1 LPAALVLSTNPA
13 EALPLIFDTAVA
25 LVVTEEE
32 TPLTVE
38 VKDVISP
45 AKAVSAF
52 ALVVCSVLI
61 AEVLPPTVDVKFVK
75 AVALAAVAVVKVTM
89 LLVAVATFVV
99 LVPTVELKEL

>member
-1 LPAALVLSTNPA
+1 MPAALVLSTNPA
-13 EALPLIFDTAVA
+13 EALPSASAMAVA

-32 TPLTVE
+32 TPPTVA
-38 VKDVISP
+38 VKLVMLV
-45 AKAVSAF
+45 ANAVSAV

-61 AEVLPPTVDVKFVK
+61 AAVLPPTVDVKFVK
-75 AVALAAVAVVKVTM
+75 AVALAAVSVVKVTM